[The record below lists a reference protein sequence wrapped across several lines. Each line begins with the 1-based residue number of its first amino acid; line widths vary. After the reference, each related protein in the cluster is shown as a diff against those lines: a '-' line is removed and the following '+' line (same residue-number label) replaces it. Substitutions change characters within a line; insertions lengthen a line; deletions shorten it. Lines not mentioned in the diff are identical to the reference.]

1 MRLKI
6 KVTFFAKTRFHPRK
20 KIEAKISTKTRD
32 APLCLK
38 LRRLVALSHSFFQL
52 HLACVADQIML
63 RSYKVAA
70 KDNGSYIKAYRR
82 TALFN
87 AGGPFVSTRAAST
100 STPSKTLTPADEV
113 ASLLEKIDRPS
124 MLASR
129 FYPASLRAHF
139 LAIRAFNAQVA
150 RVADS
155 VDNELMARIRVA
167 WWRDAIRSAFQ
178 GKPPKDPTMIAVAD
192 AIYDPAVKAQG
203 GLVEDHFFRICDARE
218 SDLSAPSAPPTLEEV
233 ESYAE
238 KTSSRLFYLSLNLL
252 GISTPAMDEVF
263 SHLGKAR
270 GIAQMLSSMP
280 FHAGVI
286 RSNTP
291 IEQRAEGQAPV
302 RRPRGTPK
310 PRQRRLVL
318 PAEYLFARSVVEE
331 EVYRKGPQAKGLKDA
346 VFDTATRANDYI
358 ISARVILKDEF
369 SGKVPAALIGP
380 LVEAVTARTFLQELE
395 RADFDIFDTRLQ
407 LVASGKGWKLPWNM
421 WKVGFRGN
429 L

>member
-1 MRLKI
+1 MTHQSSL
-6 KVTFFAKTRFHPRK
+6 AL
-20 KIEAKISTKTRD
+20 AL
-32 APLCLK
+32 APCS
-38 LRRLVALSHSFFQL
+38 SHSMYLVRLQT
-52 HLACVADQIML
+52 ML
-63 RSYKVAA
+63 RSHKLVASQNTLCLA
-70 KDNGSYIKAYRR
+70 AHQKA
-82 TALFN
+82 ALFHDT
-87 AGGPFVSTRAAST
+87 GSSTSTRAAST
-100 STPSKTLTPADEV
+100 STLSKPVTPADEV
-113 ASLLEKIDRPS
+113 ASLLGKIDRPS
-124 MLASR
+124 ILASR

-139 LAIRAFNAQVA
+139 LAIRAFNAEVA

-167 WWRDAIRSAFQ
+167 WWRDAIQSAFQ
-178 GKPPKDPTMIAVAD
+178 GKPPKNPTMIAVAD
-192 AIYDPAVKAQG
+192 AIHDPGVQAQG
-203 GLVEDHFFRICDARE
+203 GLVEDHFVRICDARE
-218 SDLSAPSAPPTLEEV
+218 SDLSASSAPPTLEEV

-280 FHAGVI
+280 FHAGLI
-286 RSNTP
+286 RSSTP
-291 IEQRAEGQAPV
+291 IEQSAEGEGSPV
-302 RRPRGTPK
+302 RRPRGLPK

-318 PAEYLFARSVVEE
+318 PAEYLAVHSVVEE

-358 ISARVILKDEF
+358 ISARVILQDEF
-369 SGKVPAALIGP
+369 KGKVPSALIGP
-380 LVEAVTARTFLQELE
+380 LVEAVTSRTFLQELE
-395 RADFDIFDTRLQ
+395 GADFDIFDTRLQ

-421 WKVGFRGN
+421 WKVGFMGN